1 MTTNSHRHL
10 KGAGGPGGAGGL
22 HAERRRLRPIY
33 LIGIAVVAAASGVG
47 VDELVG
53 IGPVAAGLVAVGA
66 YLGVQTAFAW
76 TLEGRRSAINK
87 LAVALLAL
95 AVAIAL
101 TPLVGVLAYTIK
113 EGLRDIGPRFL
124 THSMKGVGQMDDAGG
139 AYHAIVG
146 TVEQV
151 GLASLFSIPVGLLV
165 AVYLAEYGRGHFAT
179 AVRFVVDV
187 MTGIPSIVAGLF
199 VFAFWV
205 LALGQGFSGLAAGI
219 ALSVLML
226 PIVIRS
232 SEEML
237 RLVPSELREA
247 SYALGAAR
255 WRTVVSV
262 VLPTASA
269 GITTGV
275 VLAIA
280 RVAGEAAPLL
290 LTAFGF
296 DAIKFNPFSGPQSS
310 LPLYVF
316 TQASSAFSVAVHRA
330 WAGALTLIFI
340 VLVLTVIARLLT
352 RRNRLA

>member
-1 MTTNSHRHL
+1 MSGGIHRAHSAHR
-10 KGAGGPGGAGGL
+10 AGLRAQ
-22 HAERRRLRPIY
+22 RRRLRPPY
-33 LIGIAVVAAASGVG
+33 LVTIGLVS
-47 VDELVG
+47 VG
-53 IGPVAAGLVAVGA
+53 IGLALDKSSGIGPIGSGLAAIAA
-66 YLGVQTAFAW
+66 YLVIQTALAW
-76 TLEGRRSAINK
+76 SLEGRRSAANK
-87 LAVALLAL
+87 LALALLSL
-95 AVAIAL
+95 AVAVAL
-101 TPLVGVLAYTIK
+101 APLVGVLAYTLK
-113 EGLRDIGPRFL
+113 EGLRDFGPRFL
-124 THSMKGVGQMDDAGG
+124 THSMKGVSQMDDAGG

-151 GLASLFSIPVGLLV
+151 GLASLFSIPLGLLV
-165 AVYLAEYGRGHFAT
+165 AVYLAEYGRGHFAV

-237 RLVPSELREA
+237 RLVPGELREA

-296 DAIKFNPFSGPQSS
+296 DAIKFNPFTGPQSS

-330 WAGALTLIFI
+330 WAGALTLIII

>member
-1 MTTNSHRHL
+1 MGLVSV
-10 KGAGGPGGAGGL
+10 GAG
-22 HAERRRLRPIY
+22 
-33 LIGIAVVAAASGVG
+33 AAL
-47 VDELVG
+47 DKLTG
-53 IGPVAAGLVAVGA
+53 IGPAGSGLSAIAA
-66 YLGVQTAFAW
+66 YLVIQTALAW
-76 TLEGRRSAINK
+76 SLEGRRSAANK
-87 LAVALLAL
+87 LAVALLSVAVAVAL
-95 AVAIAL
+95 A
-101 TPLVGVLAYTIK
+101 PLVGVLAYTVK
-113 EGLRDIGPRFL
+113 EGLRDLGPRFL
-124 THSMKGVGQMDDAGG
+124 THSMKGVSQMDDAGG

-151 GLASLFSIPVGLLV
+151 GLASLFSIPLGLLV
-165 AVYLAEYGRGHFAT
+165 AVYLAEYGRGRFAV

-237 RLVPSELREA
+237 CLVPGELREA
-247 SYALGAAR
+247 SYALGATR

-290 LTAFGF
+290 LTAFGS
-296 DAIKFNPFSGPQSS
+296 DAIKFNPFTGPQSS

-330 WAGALTLIFI
+330 WAGALTLIII